1 MTQQEI
7 QALFEEVGAI
17 ITNSHIVYTSGKH
30 GNAYI
35 NKDAVYPHTDKISK
49 LCEEIAQRFSADAPD
64 AVVAPALGG
73 IILSQWTAYY
83 LSQKLGRTVYAVYAE
98 KTEGGGFVIKR
109 GYDDLIKGKKV
120 LLVEDVLTTG
130 GSIKKVME
138 VVRTI
143 GADIVGVAALCNR
156 GGITSADIGI
166 VPKFETLMSITL
178 DSWEEK
184 DCPLCKQGVPI
195 NIKVGKGREFLA
207 HADKML
213 Y

>member
-7 QALFEEVGAI
+7 LSLFEEVGAV
-17 ITNSHIVYTSGKH
+17 ITNSHLVYTSGKH

-35 NKDAVYPHTDKISK
+35 NKDAVYPHIEKISA
-49 LCEEIAQRFSADAPD
+49 LCEEIAERFKNDNPD

-73 IILSQWTAYY
+73 IILSQWTAYH
-83 LSQKLGRTVYAVYAE
+83 LGKKLGREVYGVYAE
-98 KTEGGGFVIKR
+98 KTDDGGFVIKR

-130 GSIKKVME
+130 GSIKKVVD
-138 VVRTI
+138 VVRGI

-156 GGITSADIGI
+156 GGITAKDIGD
-166 VPKFETLMSITL
+166 VLKFDALLSVTL
-178 DSWEEK
+178 DSWEEAE
-184 DCPLCKQGVPI
+184 CPLCKQGVPI

-207 HADKML
+207 RKNQTN
-213 Y
+213 